1 MDKLKLLLIYP
12 GVGVGGFGCTSGEG
26 AWIHHGLGLIGSFV
40 INKGF
45 DVELMDMR
53 NYPNRREFI
62 KDLNTRQY
70 DVVGITVSYDDY
82 TITKRLVGVIRRL
95 NPKAKIVVGGYAP
108 SIMTERFVDWDIDHL
123 IIGEGELAMLDIMQG
138 KPKPRVIKGEKI
150 PLDELPYINRSFYNY
165 PKEMNCG
172 FVPGQAIPMVTMISG
187 RGCPHKCL
195 QGDTIIET
203 MELGPQKIKDLIG
216 KDLKVLTRNPNTKEI
231 EYAQAKNICKT
242 QSSVQL
248 VRVRFD
254 DGTYIDCTPDH
265 KFLTFINGNQFI
277 DVREQETEAKDL
289 KPKQSVRA
297 IKQYVDSFGYAI
309 IDYGR
314 IQSFRK
320 HRLVMEAVIERK
332 LFLHECC
339 HHKDFNKLNNLPS
352 NLELTTVYSHSSF
365 HPELSERMIINNPA
379 KNLPKEHFI
388 KLGKMQKGRVRTLES
403 RIRYRES
410 KLGINNPN
418 YKVNPLRR
426 RKYASRILEI
436 NHKVVSVEYLFGLED
451 VYCMEVPGYDWFFA
465 NNVLVHNCTFCQ
477 PAENFIYGKPYRT
490 RSVVH
495 VIGELIE
502 LREKYPFNSVLFWD
516 DTFTIDKKWIYEF
529 CDTYQANG
537 FTQKII
543 ACCRADIICNNLD
556 MIKRLKEIGLMSFV
570 IGIESGSQRM
580 LDFLKKGTTVEQNKE
595 AIRLCKEIGIDTF
608 TTFMLG
614 LPTETKEEQQA
625 TIDLIK
631 YSAPTV
637 YSLFYFKPIFGTE
650 IYKYCVDNDLI
661 LHVDPLNIDRTQ
673 VFKPTIKGIDY
684 EYLNHLRAELLIDV
698 GMKQKIAQ
706 IIRRGK

>member
-53 NYPNRREFI
+53 NYPNWEEVTLAI
-62 KDLNTRQY
+62 ADKTCNVDI
-70 DVVGITVSYDDY
+70 VGISVSYADY
-82 TITKRLVGVIRRL
+82 PIAEKIVRLIKQL
-95 NPKAKIVVGGYAP
+95 NPTAKIVLGGYAP
-108 SIMTERFVDWDIDHL
+108 SIMPDKFDDWAVDHL
-123 IIGEGELAMLDIMQG
+123 IVGEGELAMLDIVQG
-138 KPKPRVIKGEKI
+138 KALPRVIKGEKI

-187 RGCPHKCL
+187 RGCPHL
-195 QGDTIIET
+195 
-203 MELGPQKIKDLIG
+203 
-216 KDLKVLTRNPNTKEI
+216 
-231 EYAQAKNICKT
+231 
-242 QSSVQL
+242 
-248 VRVRFD
+248 
-254 DGTYIDCTPDH
+254 
-265 KFLTFINGNQFI
+265 
-277 DVREQETEAKDL
+277 
-289 KPKQSVRA
+289 
-297 IKQYVDSFGYAI
+297 
-309 IDYGR
+309 
-314 IQSFRK
+314 
-320 HRLVMEAVIERK
+320 
-332 LFLHECC
+332 
-339 HHKDFNKLNNLPS
+339 
-352 NLELTTVYSHSSF
+352 
-365 HPELSERMIINNPA
+365 
-379 KNLPKEHFI
+379 
-388 KLGKMQKGRVRTLES
+388 
-403 RIRYRES
+403 
-410 KLGINNPN
+410 
-418 YKVNPLRR
+418 
-426 RKYASRILEI
+426 
-436 NHKVVSVEYLFGLED
+436 
-451 VYCMEVPGYDWFFA
+451 
-465 NNVLVHNCTFCQ
+465 CTFCQ
-477 PAENFIYGKPYRT
+477 PAENAIYGKPYRT
-490 RSVVH
+490 RSVPH

-706 IIRRGK
+706 ITRRKKC